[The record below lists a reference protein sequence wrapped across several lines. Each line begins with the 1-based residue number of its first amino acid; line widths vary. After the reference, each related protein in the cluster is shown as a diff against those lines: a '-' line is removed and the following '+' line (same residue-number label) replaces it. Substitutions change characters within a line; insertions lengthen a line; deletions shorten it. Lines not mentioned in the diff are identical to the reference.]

1 LSKPT
6 FFSIFDGLI
15 IQPFSRNSSSQSE
28 ASLELVTING
38 TTFMKE
44 KKRILVVDDDVSIL
58 KVFKHILEKEGFVVE
73 TAETGKDALKK
84 IKKDDFDVWLV
95 DVRLPDMDGTD
106 LLRTKADAIKI
117 IVTGFSSDEVGKRA
131 ADYGA
136 DDFLVKPVRPEE
148 LIATV
153 RERLCTVQH
162 D

>member
-1 LSKPT
+1 M
-6 FFSIFDGLI
+6 
-15 IQPFSRNSSSQSE
+15 
-28 ASLELVTING
+28 ELVTIKG

-44 KKRILVVDDDVSIL
+44 KKRILVVDDDTNIL
-58 KVFKHILEKEGFVVE
+58 RVFKAILEKEGYIVE

-84 IKKDDFDVWLV
+84 IKKEDFDVWLV
-95 DVRLPDMDGTD
+95 DVKLPDMEGTD
-106 LLRTKADAIKI
+106 LLLKKPDSDAIKI

-153 RERLCTVQH
+153 RERLLTVEH
-162 D
+162 H